1 MDEQQQFE
9 RVSELFR
16 NSPAERVGPP
26 IRQRMWERALES
38 SLNFVEQHGEHA
50 LLFDARSQLHAYALS
65 KVPKEGLILEF
76 GVFRGDS
83 INALADALQLQEDTR
98 PLYGF
103 DSFEGLE
110 EDWAGHECLAGT
122 FDLQGKLPPVRE
134 RVRLVAGWIDKTLPP
149 FLSEHPDPI
158 ALLHVDT
165 DTYTPCKLILS
176 LVQDRL
182 RPGSVVIFDELLA
195 YPGWQVGEYKALCE
209 TMTKP
214 YRFIAFSG
222 HHAAMVIE

>member
-1 MDEQQQFE
+1 MSDQNRFD
-9 RVSELFR
+9 RISELFR

-26 IRQRMWERALES
+26 IRKRMWERALES
-38 SLNFVEQHGEHA
+38 SLDFVEQHIAHA

-65 KVPKEGLILEF
+65 KLPQEGLILEF

-83 INALADALQLQEDTR
+83 INTLADALGLMEEPR
-98 PLYGF
+98 ALYGF

-110 EDWAGHECLAGT
+110 EDWIGHECLTGT
-122 FDLQGKLPPVRE
+122 FDLGGKLPPVRE
-134 RVRLVAGWIDKTLPP
+134 RVQLIAGWIDKTLPP
-149 FLSEHPDPI
+149 FLAEHPDPI

-176 LVQDRL
+176 LLQDRL
-182 RPGSVVIFDELLA
+182 QAGSVVIFDELLA

>member
-1 MDEQQQFE
+1 
-9 RVSELFR
+9 
-16 NSPAERVGPP
+16 
-26 IRQRMWERALES
+26 MWERALES
-38 SLNFVEQHGEHA
+38 SLDFVERHIEHA

-65 KVPKEGLILEF
+65 KLPKDGLILEF

-83 INALADALQLQEDTR
+83 INTLADALAILEDPR

-110 EDWAGHECLAGT
+110 EDWVGHECLAGT
-122 FDLQGKLPPVRE
+122 FDMGGILPPLRE
-134 RVRLVAGWIDKTLPP
+134 QVQLIAGWIDETLPP
-149 FLSEHPDPI
+149 FLATHPGPI

-176 LVQDRL
+176 LLHDRL
-182 RPGSVVIFDELLA
+182 QSGSVVIFDELLA

-209 TMTKP
+209 TISKP

-222 HHAAMVIE
+222 HHAAMIID